1 MRLTNAI
8 VTFAVS
14 KASSEASSSFCN
26 PEIFPPCD
34 VGVRIGRDA
43 PGLWTTNGTRL
54 AVKASRSSRF
64 LRISGRLPPVSRR
77 HELALPDEVQAAEKA
92 IISIQAGHDASIAIA
107 KGSRIQC
114 VLELERLFEIRYF
127 PEAVNNFQRN
137 WRYALETVRDRCDCE
152 DGPCPTQFDIGIMV
166 GFGLRLKMQFTWL
179 PKVVELVY
187 SVDQW
192 RNVNHHEAHALM
204 AYFSSPF
211 RSAFVLSYDGG
222 GNDGVFNVFLARG
235 QELWRIGR
243 KPLNLGTGYH
253 RLASYLPQVTG
264 ASELGTVACAALEE
278 EGDWIDLKYSFGDSL
293 ALGFAGKLMG
303 FSGLAAPSKKV
314 GPWIRRFYDRL
325 EHHRNEVPRAMLEK
339 ICEGELGEREVAAS
353 IQAEFAAIVQEVL
366 VDYLEELERKRVSV
380 EGIVL
385 TGGCA
390 LNVVVNQLIRD
401 NLTEAMSEEPN
412 HSKPQDVYVPPA
424 PNDSG
429 LTVGGIWSVLPPT
442 GPRQKLQY
450 LGFRLWDLETL
461 DKAAEVRGAR
471 RLSELG
477 GVEFLAH
484 LLVGGH
490 AGHAGHAGDGSTA
503 SILGSSSESSD
514 REGEAKNRTRRPIM
528 AVVRGRQEF
537 GPRALGHR
545 SLLAVPDS
553 RDLRDRMNRL
563 KSRQWYRPVAPMI
576 AEEGLEEV
584 FGHKYLSPSM
594 EFAPIV
600 REDVRERFP
609 ALAHFDGTARHQSVS
624 KGDEPWVHALLLAV
638 GKLIGLPALIN
649 TSFNSR
655 GKPIVNTVAESLQML
670 DELADLDYVLIEDW
684 LFRAPEKKQIVHAD
698 VPRAGVEWFSRR

>member
-1 MRLTNAI
+1 MQ
-8 VTFAVS
+8 
-14 KASSEASSSFCN
+14 KKG
-26 PEIFPPCD
+26 PHK
-34 VGVRIGRDA
+34 
-43 PGLWTTNGTRL
+43 NG
-54 AVKASRSSRF
+54 
-64 LRISGRLPPVSRR
+64 
-77 HELALPDEVQAAEKA
+77 
-92 IISIQAGHDASIAIA
+92 
-107 KGSRIQC
+107 
-114 VLELERLFEIRYF
+114 
-127 PEAVNNFQRN
+127 
-137 WRYALETVRDRCDCE
+137 
-152 DGPCPTQFDIGIMV
+152 
-166 GFGLRLKMQFTWL
+166 
-179 PKVVELVY
+179 
-187 SVDQW
+187 
-192 RNVNHHEAHALM
+192 
-204 AYFSSPF
+204 SP
-211 RSAFVLSYDGG
+211 L
-222 GNDGVFNVFLARG
+222 
-235 QELWRIGR
+235 Q
-243 KPLNLGTGYH
+243 
-253 RLASYLPQVTG
+253 
-264 ASELGTVACAALEE
+264 
-278 EGDWIDLKYSFGDSL
+278 
-293 ALGFAGKLMG
+293 
-303 FSGLAAPSKKV
+303 
-314 GPWIRRFYDRL
+314 
-325 EHHRNEVPRAMLEK
+325 
-339 ICEGELGEREVAAS
+339 
-353 IQAEFAAIVQEVL
+353 VL

-624 KGDEPWVHALLLAV
+624 KGDEPWVPCCREMLLFIGVSSLRVRFSCRGSRPIAGSGQADWAACTDQYEPCTSWTLELGLLRALARSV
-638 GKLIGLPALIN
+638 
-649 TSFNSR
+649 R
-655 GKPIVNTVAESLQML
+655 
-670 DELADLDYVLIEDW
+670 
-684 LFRAPEKKQIVHAD
+684 QI
-698 VPRAGVEWFSRR
+698 